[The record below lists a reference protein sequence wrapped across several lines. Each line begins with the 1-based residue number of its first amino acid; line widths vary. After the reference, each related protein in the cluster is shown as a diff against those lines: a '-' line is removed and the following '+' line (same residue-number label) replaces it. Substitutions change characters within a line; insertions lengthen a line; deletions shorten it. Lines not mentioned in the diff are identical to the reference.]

1 MSIASI
7 ALQTTLW
14 LLIGWVLL
22 FCCWRQYRIDL
33 LRQKLFVLRDEVFD
47 IAAAG
52 QMGFSDPHY
61 VQTRQF
67 LNAMIRYTH
76 RITFTRAA
84 FAAFFGRK
92 TLLKVKA
99 PVDAIREMPKGPVR
113 DKLLSVHG
121 RANIAIGIHLFTASP
136 LPAMAFVGL
145 VLHLAVRGMYKAY
158 SEKVGSD
165 RTVAAV
171 ERMAILSQA
180 A

>member
-1 MSIASI
+1 MTVAAI
-7 ALQTTLW
+7 ALETTLW
-14 LLIGWVLL
+14 LFIGWILL

-47 IAAAG
+47 LAATG
-52 QMGFSDPHY
+52 QMAFSDPHY

-76 RITFTRAA
+76 RITFTGAA
-84 FAAFFGRK
+84 LAAFFGRK

-99 PVDAIREMPKGPVR
+99 PLDAIMEMPKGPVR
-113 DKLLSVHG
+113 DKLLNVHG
-121 RANIAIGIHLFTASP
+121 RANIAIGVHMFTASP
-136 LPAMAFVGL
+136 LPAMAFIGL
-145 VLHLAVRGMYKAY
+145 ILHLTVRGMYKAY